1 MDPTDQL
8 LRLEDFSESI
18 PVSGRKE
25 INGKTTKDYQICLF
39 LLFFLF
45 FGPKVLSN
53 LGRSKHS

>member
-25 INGKTTKDYQICLF
+25 IMERQDYQICLF
-39 LLFFLF
+39 LLLFLF

>member
-25 INGKTTKDYQICLF
+25 IMERQLKITKSVFFLLF
-39 LLFFLF
+39 LLFF
-45 FGPKVLSN
+45 GPIFLQESIK
-53 LGRSKHS
+53 

>member
-25 INGKTTKDYQICLF
+25 IMERQLKITKSVFF